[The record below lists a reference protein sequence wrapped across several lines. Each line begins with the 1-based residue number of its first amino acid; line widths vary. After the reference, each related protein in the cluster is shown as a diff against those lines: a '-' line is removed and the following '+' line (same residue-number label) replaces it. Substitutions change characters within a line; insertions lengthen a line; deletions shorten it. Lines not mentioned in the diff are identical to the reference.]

1 VVAAGI
7 GGRTKKIRV
16 RRKNSAALLHGLSEY
31 RIHAIVCEEILPGF
45 FLKAGRFQR
54 NLPVTSFR

>member
-45 FLKAGRFQR
+45 F
-54 NLPVTSFR
+54 